1 MSRFFELVD
10 NPLVK
15 ALAGL
20 YRGSCN
26 FAVKLRRK
34 TEVELTRVR
43 FIRIFSFLLAIFKIF
58 FNNGMKTL
66 GYFRNS
72 FTVKTYD
79 ISCVYYPASQ
89 NAVIKVG
96 IYYSNISFI
105 G

>member
-1 MSRFFELVD
+1 MGRFFELVD

-43 FIRIFSFLLAIFKIF
+43 VYSDLFLFACSLQ
-58 FNNGMKTL
+58 
-66 GYFRNS
+66 
-72 FTVKTYD
+72 D
-79 ISCVYYPASQ
+79 ILQ
-89 NAVIKVG
+89 
-96 IYYSNISFI
+96 
-105 G
+105 